1 MILVFELNWSGT
13 VHAPGNAATIQVIA
27 RGCPGHAVRIHAEP
41 GHLAELRN
49 DAALA
54 ALPGITYHPVAIH
67 PHHQGRPGIVSWA
80 RFRHEYATIRAALRD
95 VPKGEP
101 CLVMAISTTCTGIFA
116 ATLAAVPRPRTAVQ
130 VGLHGDLNDLT
141 APRSRHPLRRAFDLA
156 AAMRRPWRRLR
167 FLVLERAIRA
177 ELAAIAPA
185 AAARTD
191 VLPLPINL
199 AETPDRPA
207 TLAPPVR
214 IGFVGQATAAKGIGE
229 FLAIAAAMKARHGA
243 RVAFHVIGRAS
254 PGLPVPDGAALA
266 EPIPTDYLSRA
277 EFTRRLAA
285 LHYVCLPLTGGYYR
299 LAASGALID
308 AVTWLKPV
316 ITGPAPI
323 AADWFAGFGDI
334 GHLCPDTAAMQAA
347 IDAILR
353 DMDAHRYAAQ
363 AEAMRAA
370 RASRSPEALAR
381 VYAGIVAAHFPAL
394 AR

>member
-1 MILVFELNWSGT
+1 MILVFELNWAGT

-27 RGCPGHAVRIHAEP
+27 RACPDHAVRVHAEP
-41 GHLAELRN
+41 GHLAELRK

-54 ALPGITYHPVAIH
+54 ALPGITHHPVTIH
-67 PHHQGRPGIVSWA
+67 PAFQGRPGIVSWA
-80 RFRHEYATIRAALRD
+80 RFRHEFATIRAALRQ

-116 ATLAAVPRPRTAVQ
+116 AALAASLRPRTAVQ
-130 VGLHGDLNDLT
+130 IGLHGDLNDLT
-141 APRSRHPLRRAFDLA
+141 GARSRHPLRRALDLA
-156 AAMRRPWRRLR
+156 AAMRRPWRNLR
-167 FLVLERAIRA
+167 FLVLEQAIRS

-199 AETPDRPA
+199 AEIPDQA
-207 TLAPPVR
+207 CALAPPVR

-229 FLAIAAAMKARHGA
+229 FLAIATAMKARHGD
-243 RVAFHVIGRAS
+243 RVAFHVIGRAQ
-254 PGLPVPDGAALA
+254 PGLKLPDSSALA
-266 EPIPTDYLSRA
+266 EPISTDYLARDA
-277 EFTRRLAA
+277 FTRRLAA

-323 AADWFAGFGDI
+323 AADWFASFGDI
-334 GHLCPDTAAMQAA
+334 GHLCPDTAAMQTA
-347 IDAILR
+347 IDTILR
-353 DMDAHRYAAQ
+353 DMDAARYAAQ
-363 AEAMRAA
+363 VGALRAA
-370 RASRSPEALAR
+370 RASRTPEALAR
-381 VYAGIVAAHFPAL
+381 VYAGIVAAQFPDM